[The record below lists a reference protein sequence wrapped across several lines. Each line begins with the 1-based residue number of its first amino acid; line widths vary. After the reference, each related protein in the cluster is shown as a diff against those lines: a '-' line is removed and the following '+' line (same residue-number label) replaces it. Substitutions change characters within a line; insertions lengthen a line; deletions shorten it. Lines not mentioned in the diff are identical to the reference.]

1 MWNWFKRL
9 WKIGKS
15 EANAL
20 LDQTEDPTKIGEQTI
35 RELKNDLSLALQG
48 LAEVKSLAIRQK
60 RELDLA
66 TKTARDYENKAI
78 LLLQKAQQG
87 EISSDEA
94 DYLAAQALAKKEQI
108 ESKIPAMQKSM
119 EQYHHMVEK
128 LEKNISEL
136 KSKILDWENELR
148 TLKARDTVSKV
159 TAKIN
164 RQLSMH
170 DASSTHSHLA
180 QLKSKVEQQEALA
193 ESFNLLKDTS
203 LDDEIE
209 KALGKNQTTD
219 SRNSLERLKAKLSTP
234 HKLNR
239 AENKPDATFSETSAL
254 EKLKRRLQNID

>member
-1 MWNWFKRL
+1 
-9 WKIGKS
+9 
-15 EANAL
+15 
-20 LDQTEDPTKIGEQTI
+20 
-35 RELKNDLSLALQG
+35 
-48 LAEVKSLAIRQK
+48 
-60 RELDLA
+60 ELDLA

-87 EISSDEA
+87 EISPDEA

-108 ESKIPAMQKSM
+108 ESKIPAMQRSM
-119 EQYHHMVEK
+119 DQYHQMVEK

-164 RQLSMH
+164 RQLSLH
-170 DASSTHSHLA
+170 DTDNRSHLA

-193 ESFNLLKDTS
+193 ESLDLLKDTN

-209 KALGKNQTTD
+209 KALGKNQTTE
-219 SRNSLERLKAKLSTP
+219 SKNSLEKLKAKLSTP
-234 HKLNR
+234 NKRNH